1 MLLASGREPKLL
13 RQRWLGNE
21 LRRPRPGRPGAGAS
35 WRQMAATAS
44 TRVAVPTGFE
54 FFAEFRRMGVTEEQT
69 GARRAGA
76 SPRTAKTGGWLK
88 PIRRGI
94 GASNCATR
102 SAPSSTY
109 CAEPSRSCAGSST
122 RRTTP
127 SESVDS
133 ASRTQARH
141 SGSSTKSGRGA
152 AVACGRRCAT
162 ASCCSSQLARSRPR
176 MARAGAALGR
186 RRTAVAGREHVA
198 EARCASIPN
207 SDGQSAARARRR

>member
-1 MLLASGREPKLL
+1 VRGTYPHVNS
-13 RQRWLGNE
+13 
-21 LRRPRPGRPGAGAS
+21 RRGMGPF
-35 WRQMAATAS
+35 QMAAPAS

-102 SAPSSTY
+102 SVPSSTY
-109 CAEPSRSCAGSST
+109 CAEPSRSCADSST

-133 ASRTQARH
+133 AYRTQAGR

-152 AVACGRRCAT
+152 GVACGRRCAT
-162 ASCCSSQLARSRPR
+162 ASCCSSRLARSRPRMARSRPR
-176 MARAGAALGR
+176 MARAGATLGR
-186 RRTAVAGREHVA
+186 RRTAVARREHVA